1 VDGGPT
7 IGVLTMSVGCDY
19 FGGILGGIAR
29 TTAAAGGRMIAI
41 QTLGAGTFDVDPPEP
56 PDFGHP
62 IAWEH
67 VSAFVVIL
75 NSASV
80 SYLDA
85 IRRAGKPVV
94 MISDELPGFRCPVV
108 LPDNRGGVREAVR
121 HLVDHGHRDI
131 AFAGYL
137 EVRDLRERYEAY
149 RDALVECGIAPRDDL
164 LYDTGDNRESGGE
177 HAARAMVADGLP
189 STAVLTGNDLNAIGL
204 MRTLQASG
212 VDVPAQQAVV
222 GFDDMDAVVYLTPS
236 LATVRQ
242 RFASLGRVA
251 ATLALRAARGE
262 EVEARTWH
270 VPTSFQARESCGCPD
285 TLTLGASSSASAP
298 EISSPDQLAAA
309 LTAALLPGG
318 EEPATVER
326 AVEVI
331 DAALLEPVDGQPGG
345 DLFDLRHALSNL
357 QALTDRHPEGAV
369 QMMRCV
375 RQYGLHQAQRV
386 AGRDEAAA
394 ERVRA
399 ATEDVVMTLAQSWS
413 RARSVGENEF
423 VDTLKML
430 YTVSKNLLRS
440 HEMEPRGLAWIQ
452 GTNARGGCLGLWSR
466 PPGGGGEPALDVVA
480 IFERDRGLRPTPAGA
495 VSPSAFPPAELVELA
510 DLDEDQMVYV
520 APLKVGA
527 SDWGMLALV
536 GPIEADAA
544 TGREMMNQ
552 WAALLT
558 IALDHE
564 AVLKSLRAQEDL
576 LRRAALY
583 DPLTGLANRTL
594 FLSRLEQAIATQ
606 AEHPDRHY
614 SVLMLDLDGFKL
626 VNDSMGHLAGDR
638 LLVRVADR
646 IRASTPEADVAARF
660 GGDEFAILLR
670 DGAGPGGSAGSGCA
684 LAVAERIRTALE
696 VPFGLDEEEEVQVSA
711 SIGISLGSTGY
722 QHAEDVI
729 RDADT
734 AMYSAKWQ
742 RKGAHAV
749 FDVAMR
755 ARVVGRLRTEAELR
769 RAVESGGFELRY
781 QPIVRLGDGRTCGF
795 EALLRWR
802 HPTRGLVAPSDF
814 LPTAEESGLMP
825 SIGRWVLTESCRQMR
840 AWKASGLAPD
850 GLRISVNVSNR
861 QFWHTRLLHDVEESL
876 RAAGLEPSTLII
888 EITEGVIVNDVRA
901 ARAKLTALRD
911 MGVQV
916 HIDDFGTGYSS
927 LHALHQLTIDAF
939 KIDRSFVAPLRADGK
954 SRELVRALISMGVNL
969 GLELVAEGIE
979 TPEQRD
985 HLQLY
990 GCHYGQ
996 GYLFSEAVSGAA
1008 AAAIL
1013 GDSSPVPPQRIVTHD
1028 AGPPAVVAG

>member
-62 IAWEH
+62 VAWEH

-94 MISDELPGFRCPVV
+94 IISHELPGFRCPVV

-121 HLVDHGHRDI
+121 HLVGHGHRDI

-149 RDALVECGIAPRDDL
+149 RDALVECGITPRDDL
-164 LYDTGDNRESGGE
+164 RYDTGDNRESGGE
-177 HAARAMVADGLP
+177 RAARAMVADGLP

-204 MRTLQASG
+204 MRTLLASG

-222 GFDDMDAVVYLTPS
+222 GFDDMDSVVYLTPS

-251 ATLALRAARGE
+251 ATLALRAVRGE

-285 TLTLGASSSASAP
+285 TLTLGASSSASGP
-298 EISSPDQLAAA
+298 EITSPDELAAA

-318 EEPATVER
+318 EEPAAVAR
-326 AVEVI
+326 AADLV
-331 DAALLEPVDGQPGG
+331 AGALQAPAEGRSGAG
-345 DLFDLRHALSNL
+345 LFDLRQALSDL
-357 QALTDRHPEGAV
+357 QASTNRHPEGAV
-369 QMMRCV
+369 QMMRCI
-375 RQYGLHQAQRV
+375 RRYGLHQAQRV
-386 AGRDEAAA
+386 AGRDAAAA
-394 ERVRA
+394 ERVRT
-399 ATEDVVMTLAQSWS
+399 ATEDVVMTLAQSRS
-413 RARSVGENEF
+413 RARSVEENEF

-440 HEMEPRGLAWIQ
+440 HEMEPRGLGWVQ
-452 GTNARGGCLGLWSR
+452 DTNARGGCLGLWSR
-466 PPGGGGEPALDVVA
+466 PPGGDGDDEPTLDVVA
-480 IFERDRGLRPTPAGA
+480 IFERDRGLRPTPAVP
-495 VSPSAFPPAELVELA
+495 VSPRAFPPAELVELA
-510 DLDEDQMVYV
+510 DLGDDQMVYV

-536 GPIEADAA
+536 GPIEADVA

-576 LRRAALY
+576 LRHAALY

-594 FLSRLEQAIATQ
+594 FLNRLEQAIATQ
-606 AEHPDRHY
+606 AEHPDQDY

-646 IRASTPEADVAARF
+646 IRDSTADADVAARF

-670 DGAGPGGSAGSGCA
+670 DAGRDGAGRNGSAGAGCV
-684 LAVAERIRTALE
+684 LAVAERIRAALE
-696 VPFGLDEEEEVQVSA
+696 VPFRLGEEEVLVSA

-722 QHAEDVI
+722 RHAEDVI

-755 ARVVGRLRTEAELR
+755 DRVVGRLRTEAELR
-769 RAVESGGFELRY
+769 RAVDSGGFELRY
-781 QPIVRLGDGRTCGF
+781 QPIVRLGDGRTRGF

-802 HPTRGLVAPSDF
+802 HPTRGLLLPNDF

-825 SIGRWVLTESCRQMR
+825 SIGRWVLTESCRQMS
-840 AWKASGLAPD
+840 AWQAAGLAPD
-850 GLRISVNVSNR
+850 GLRVSVNVSNR
-861 QFWHTRLLHDVEESL
+861 QFWYSRLLHDVEESL
-876 RAAGLEPSTLII
+876 RAASLDPSTLII
-888 EITEGVIVNDVRA
+888 EITEGVVVNDVRA
-901 ARAKLTALRD
+901 ARGKLAALRD

-927 LHALHQLTIDAF
+927 LQALHQLTVDAF
-939 KIDRSFVAPLRADGK
+939 KIDRSFVAPLGADGK

-979 TPEQRD
+979 TAEQRD
-985 HLQLY
+985 HLQRY

-1008 AAAIL
+1008 AAAML
-1013 GDSSPVPPQRIVTHD
+1013 GDSSALPPRRIVTR
-1028 AGPPAVVAG
+1028 AG